1 MRKIDK
7 EMMSKGYM
15 EMAEINLTIAQEDF
29 HLENEGANLGY
40 DKLDS
45 EESKGKAE

>member
-7 EMMSKGYM
+7 EKMGRGYM
-15 EMAEINLTIAQEDF
+15 EMAEINLTIAKECF

-40 DKLDS
+40 DKLDTKKV
-45 EESKGKAE
+45 EDKAE